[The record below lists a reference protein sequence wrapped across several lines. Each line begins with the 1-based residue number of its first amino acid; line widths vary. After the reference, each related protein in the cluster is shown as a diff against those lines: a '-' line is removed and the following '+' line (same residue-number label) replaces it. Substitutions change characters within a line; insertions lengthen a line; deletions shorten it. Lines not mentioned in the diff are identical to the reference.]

1 MQKSRDSSYLMGNRR
16 DGHLEALYLIVHFLW
31 KTLLKRVV
39 FDPSVPLVNENEFRL
54 DADWTEFYGDV
65 WEEDPPDMPEPLGSV
80 DHAGNIV
87 TRKSHSGIMISVN
100 NALIKSFSKMQN
112 TMESSTYD
120 SEMVLQ

>member
-1 MQKSRDSSYLMGNRR
+1 
-16 DGHLEALYLIVHFLW
+16 
-31 KTLLKRVV
+31 
-39 FDPSVPLVNENEFRL
+39 VNENEFRL

-120 SEMVLQ
+120 SEMVAMRLARDFIVEMSEGFHCRNED